1 MAYQIKT
8 TVGEMVSLN
17 VGGKLYT
24 TSLTTLTRFP
34 DSMLGAMFSG
44 NVPVQ
49 TDDKGNYLIDRDG
62 ELFRHVL
69 NFLRTSRLTLPGN
82 FDEHDL
88 LMEEADFYQLV
99 VLKEALVSYQ
109 DSCKVHDKG
118 TPVDHVVYAEQGR
131 YYNDPDT
138 SCTLTASRQVIESLP
153 SLMRHFRYGE
163 CNCLGINF
171 DKCESFGISFYKSID
186 CRRNRLSQHL
196 STLSHLELFRDL
208 EALHFSVVSSA
219 CGYNKETALNT
230 WTFRR
235 GSRLK

>member
-34 DSMLGAMFSG
+34 DSMLGTMFSG

-69 NFLRTSRLTLPGN
+69 NFLRITRLQLPRD
-82 FDEHDL
+82 FEEHDSL
-88 LMEEADFYQLV
+88 IEEADFYQLNA
-99 VLKEALVSYQ
+99 LKDAVAISRDKKNNFEYVIFSEKLGGRSI
-109 DSCKVHDKG
+109 CKIVATRH
-118 TPVDHVVYAEQGR
+118 
-131 YYNDPDT
+131 
-138 SCTLTASRQVIESLP
+138 VIEALP
-153 SLMRHFRYGE
+153 SLVEHAQNDSRWLSFQQGHTNSETYGV
-163 CNCLGINF
+163 
-171 DKCESFGISFYKSID
+171 SFSKSIQFHVQ
-186 CRRNRLSQHL
+186 CKRTPNPPSVFNI
-196 STLSHLELFRDL
+196 LELFHDL
-208 EALHFSVVSSA
+208 ETLGFILVSSS
-219 CGYNKETALNT
+219 CGCREQQDLNV

-235 GSRLK
+235 SARSRGESD